1 MARSQQWP
9 YASRKPSPKLA
20 KSCAIGGGGQVQRT
34 LDAGKEKGSKAKMFM
49 RRSCKWLPCRDLDY
63 SLNSSALTPGN
74 SMLRSLEG
82 PVESFSGSE
91 LSSSVDQK
99 RTAGVVGVLSA
110 GASGTW

>member
-9 YASRKPSPKLA
+9 YAARKPSPKLA

-49 RRSCKWLPCRDLDY
+49 RRSCKWLPCRDLDN

-74 SMLRSLEG
+74 SILRSLKG
-82 PVESFSGSE
+82 PVKRLSGTE
-91 LSSSVDQK
+91 ISSTVEQK
-99 RTAGVVGVLSA
+99 RTTNNVGVLSA